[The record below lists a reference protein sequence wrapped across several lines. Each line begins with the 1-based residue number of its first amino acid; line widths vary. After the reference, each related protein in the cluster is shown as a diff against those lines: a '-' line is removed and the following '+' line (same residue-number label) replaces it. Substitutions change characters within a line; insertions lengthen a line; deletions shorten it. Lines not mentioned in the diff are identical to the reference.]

1 MNEEENIADLP
12 SYKKTH
18 NNFKGAHTIGKIIKV
33 FNFFGIKDKGLNEA
47 FAKLPKLNDVEN
59 LISLPDRFN
68 SQFAEIGWI
77 AHESMNSTL
86 IEKAVDLAESG
97 QNTKAEKILSEHFT
111 STEIKWLQH
120 RFRVLPAFSIRFELI
135 EQAYKDTLE
144 ERFHS
149 CVPLLLTIIDG
160 AVNDISKS
168 KGFFSENTE
177 LKAWDSIASHSSGL
191 TAIKDIFN
199 ASRKKTNAEEIFLPY
214 RNGILHGRDL
224 KFDNKHVVGKCWSTL
239 FAINDWAIAIK
250 EEKENPPIPQKEPTS
265 LKESWKE
272 LTKVITE
279 HKEWKAQS
287 DKKWKELENW
297 KPREKTSIQLTDFKE
312 FSPEKTALEII
323 ESWEKKNYGRIAQLI
338 HRISDREINI
348 GVEAGKIRK
357 DLENKDLNSFQI
369 KSITDKA
376 AAISEI
382 TMDIHYELNG
392 ENKTKQIVIRLIC
405 KDEDGEM
412 GMNGKENMNW
422 EFIDNFFFKLDF

>member
-1 MNEEENIADLP
+1 MNEEEKIADLP

-18 NNFKGAHTIGKIIKV
+18 NDFKGAHTIGKIIKL
-33 FNFFGIKDKGLNEA
+33 FNFFGIKDKGLNDA
-47 FAKLPKLNDVEN
+47 FAKLPKLKNVEN
-59 LISLPDRFN
+59 IISLPDRFN
-68 SQFAEIGWI
+68 FQFSNIGWI

-97 QNTKAEKILSEHFT
+97 EKEKAKKILSEHFT

-135 EQAYKDTLE
+135 KQAYKDTLE
-144 ERFHS
+144 ESFRS

-160 AVNDISKS
+160 VVNDISQS

-191 TAIKDIFN
+191 KVIKEIFN
-199 ASRKKTNAEEIFLPY
+199 APRKKTNADEIFLPY

-239 FAINDWAIAIK
+239 FAINDWARALK
-250 EEKENPPIPQKEPTS
+250 EEKENPPILPKEPTS
-265 LKESWKE
+265 INESWKE

-279 HKEWKAQS
+279 HQEWKVQS

-297 KPREKTSIQLTDFKE
+297 KPREKISIELADFNE
-312 FSPEKTALEII
+312 YSPEKTVLEII
-323 ESWEKKNYGRIAQLI
+323 ESWKKKNYGKIAQLI
-338 HRISDREINI
+338 HRFSDKEINI
-348 GVEAGKIRK
+348 GVEAGKVRR
-357 DLENKDLNSFQI
+357 DLENKELNSFQV

-382 TMDIHYELNG
+382 TIDFDYDLNG
-392 ENKTKQIVIRLIC
+392 ENKTKEIVIRLIC

-412 GMNGKENMNW
+412 GMNGKENMTW

>member
-1 MNEEENIADLP
+1 MSKEKKIADLP

-18 NNFKGAHTIGKIIKV
+18 DNFKGAHTVGKVIKAL
-33 FNFFGIKDKGLNEA
+33 NFLGIKDKGLNDA
-47 FAKLPKLNDVEN
+47 FSKLPNLKDVEN
-59 LISLPDRFN
+59 IISLPDRFN
-68 SQFAEIGWI
+68 SQFAKIGWI

-97 QNTKAEKILSEHFT
+97 QKENAEIILAEHFT

-144 ERFHS
+144 ERFKS

-191 TAIKDIFN
+191 SAIKEIFN
-199 ASRKKTNAEEIFLPY
+199 APRKKTNTEEIFLPY

-239 FAINDWAIAIK
+239 FAINDWARALK
-250 EEKENPPIPQKEPTS
+250 EEKENPPILPIEPTS
-265 LKESWKE
+265 ISESWNE
-272 LTKVITE
+272 IRKVITE
-279 HKEWKAQS
+279 YQEWKVQS
-287 DKKWKELENW
+287 DTKWKELENW
-297 KPREKTSIQLTDFKE
+297 KPREEISIELADFKE

-323 ESWEKKNYGRIAQLI
+323 ESWKKKNYGRIAQLI
-338 HRISDREINI
+338 HRISDKEINI
-348 GVEAGKIRK
+348 GVEAGKVRR
-357 DLENKDLNSFQI
+357 DLENKKLNSFQV
-369 KSITDKA
+369 KSISDKGA
-376 AAISEI
+376 HASEI
-382 TMDIHYELNG
+382 TINIDYDLNG
-392 ENKTKQIVIRLIC
+392 ENKMKEIVIRLIC
-405 KDEDGEM
+405 TDKNGEM
-412 GMNGKENMNW
+412 GMNGKENMTW
-422 EFIDNFFFKLDF
+422 EFIDNFFSTLDF